1 MLDYNDIES
10 KVIFNYW
17 NTLSRKNIKNI
28 SNNKFIKNP
37 YIEKY
42 IINMSKNLD
51 NVVKLEYKEY
61 KKLIENGFD
70 LDNMYLYI
78 CNSFDFDKDKKKLF
92 LPKIFKEID
101 IKNEEHINFIVDIV
115 SYQINYF
122 RTYMTI
128 TELLFDTVE
137 EDNELY
143 NFILVFIK
151 NNSSEI
157 VKILNYNIK
166 FVIFYNLLQ
175 KLLVL
180 YKNIY
185 IYLIK
190 DAQNIDITNCF
201 LKNIFANWYN
211 IYKKDILDDNVDNKI
226 KDFVLHKKSILSKI
240 LCLPNL

>member
-28 SNNKFIKNP
+28 SNNKFIKKP

-143 NFILVFIK
+143 NFILVF
-151 NNSSEI
+151 
-157 VKILNYNIK
+157 KIL
-166 FVIFYNLLQ
+166 
-175 KLLVL
+175 
-180 YKNIY
+180 
-185 IYLIK
+185 
-190 DAQNIDITNCF
+190 
-201 LKNIFANWYN
+201 
-211 IYKKDILDDNVDNKI
+211 
-226 KDFVLHKKSILSKI
+226 
-240 LCLPNL
+240 

>member
-1 MLDYNDIES
+1 MLDYNEIES

-28 SNNKFIKNP
+28 SNNKFIKKP
-37 YIEKY
+37 FIEKY
-42 IINMSKNLD
+42 IINMSKSME
-51 NVVKLEYKEY
+51 KSEYTEY
-61 KKLIENGFD
+61 KKLIDDGLE

-78 CNSFDFDKDKKKLF
+78 CNSFDFDKDQKKIF
-92 LPKIFKEID
+92 LPKIFKELD

-128 TELLFDTVE
+128 TELLFDNVE

-157 VKILNYNIK
+157 KKIMNYNFK
-166 FVIFYNLLQ
+166 FVIFYNILQ
-175 KLLVL
+175 KLLGL
-180 YKNIY
+180 YKKIY
-185 IYLIK
+185 LFLIK
-190 DAQNIDITNCF
+190 DAQPIDITNCF
-201 LKNIFANWYN
+201 LKNIFSNWYN
-211 IYKKDILDDNVDNKI
+211 IYKKDILEENVDNKI
-226 KDFVLHKKSILSKI
+226 KDFVIHKKSILSKI